1 MRKIDAVMG
10 KLCIFY
16 ELLKHRILFTDMG
29 GACCKYGTHNTDP
42 DFVLVLFQ

>member
-1 MRKIDAVMG
+1 MSKIDAVMD
-10 KLCIFY
+10 KLYIFY

-29 GACCKYGTHNTDP
+29 GGCCKYGTCDPDP